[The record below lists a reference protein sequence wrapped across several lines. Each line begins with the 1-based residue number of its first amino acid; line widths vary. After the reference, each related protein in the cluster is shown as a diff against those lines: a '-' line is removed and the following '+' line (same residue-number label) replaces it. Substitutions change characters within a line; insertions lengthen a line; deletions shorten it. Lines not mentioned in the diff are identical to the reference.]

1 MDLKKNV
8 LAEIESNVSSNAI
21 IASNT
26 SSLSIDE
33 LATSLKHPERFL
45 GIHFFSPVHRM
56 PLVEIIPSD
65 KTDST
70 VIADACQLVLKNKK
84 FPVIVKNC
92 PGFLINRVLLPYVN
106 EAIFLYFKGLR
117 LMK

>member
-1 MDLKKNV
+1 MDRVSASLDYKGFKTMDLVIEAVPEKMGLKKKV
-8 LAEIESNVSSNAI
+8 LAEIESNVNDNTI

-33 LATSLKHPERFL
+33 LSTSLKHPERFL

-65 KTDST
+65 KTDPV
-70 VIADACQLVLKNKK
+70 VIADACQLVLKK
-84 FPVIVKNC
+84 
-92 PGFLINRVLLPYVN
+92 
-106 EAIFLYFKGLR
+106 
-117 LMK
+117 